1 MMTIKLVGA
10 LPRELRDAG
19 LKPGDKL
26 KAEPAEN
33 STLGAAKIKIWKD
46 DADYIATVWPENY
59 VKIGVA

>member
-1 MMTIKLVGA
+1 MTIKIVGA

-33 STLGAAKIKIWKD
+33 SKLGAVKVKLWKD
-46 DADYIATVWPENY
+46 EADYIATVWPENY
-59 VKIGVA
+59 VKIGVS

>member
-1 MMTIKLVGA
+1 MMTIKIVGA

-33 STLGAAKIKIWKD
+33 SKLGAVRVKLWKD
-46 DADYIATVWPENY
+46 EADYFATVWPENY
-59 VKIGVA
+59 IKLGVS